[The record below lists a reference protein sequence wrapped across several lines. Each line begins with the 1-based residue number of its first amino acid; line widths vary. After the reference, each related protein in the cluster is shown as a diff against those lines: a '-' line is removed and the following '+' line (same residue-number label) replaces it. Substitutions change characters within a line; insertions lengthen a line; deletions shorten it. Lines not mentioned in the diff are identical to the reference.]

1 MRQPRHAFSRLTG
14 VITVLLVGLGGASA
28 AEEKAGA
35 AEVTVRPEDCRRL
48 VAHRPADD
56 VAYKAGVDAY
66 GRPVTPADL
75 PGTQVIKTPN
85 KITFSITYDAL
96 KRLGVSEGAGLLS
109 GEASV
114 GDVSYD
120 ISKGRLEFNGE
131 PLTDPE
137 IGALAIA
144 CGKLKK

>member
-1 MRQPRHAFSRLTG
+1 MCYPRH
-14 VITVLLVGLGGASA
+14 VISCFASAIAVLLVGLVDPLE
-28 AEEKAGA
+28 AEEKAGT
-35 AEVTVRPEDCRRL
+35 AEVTVKPEDCRRL
-48 VAHRPADD
+48 VAHRPTDD
-56 VAYKAGVDAY
+56 VAYKPGVDAY

-75 PGTQVIKTPN
+75 PGTQVIKAPN

-96 KRLGVSEGAGLLS
+96 KGLGVSEGAGLLS